1 MARSLAATARVLKP
15 GAVVPAAPI
24 GRPDTAVE
32 AYSYRVPVAPPRR
45 AYVRSCPCAE
55 RKHVLARTYVPNAN
69 GTFHSRFTPVLSG
82 RRAFDAAVHVGHAA
96 RAPSSRSA
104 SSAQA
109 RPPGQKRSCGHA
121 SRWLGSSGSDP
132 SGGGA
137 GAEVDAYMWRRR
149 YVSSSCRAAVAVSS
163 SRVARGAR
171 AMLFRQPN
179 GQKMEW
185 FGL

>member
-137 GAEVDAYMWRRR
+137 GSVAPSPIQV
-149 YVSSSCRAAVAVSS
+149 AAVL
-163 SRVARGAR
+163 ARRWTRTCGGGVTCPLLAAPPSLSHR
-171 AMLFRQPN
+171 HV
-179 GQKMEW
+179 
-185 FGL
+185 